1 MGGWCQVGLHPQ
13 APDRTADGRL
23 ADASTSAFAELDGP
37 SLAFAAATLS
47 LVGAG
52 LVSLPATPVLVAA

>member
-1 MGGWCQVGLHPQ
+1 MVPGRPASAGAGP
-13 APDRTADGRL
+13 DGRR
-23 ADASTSAFAELDGP
+23 SARVARPRATGLDGP

-52 LVSLPATPVLVAA
+52 LVTLPATPVLVAA